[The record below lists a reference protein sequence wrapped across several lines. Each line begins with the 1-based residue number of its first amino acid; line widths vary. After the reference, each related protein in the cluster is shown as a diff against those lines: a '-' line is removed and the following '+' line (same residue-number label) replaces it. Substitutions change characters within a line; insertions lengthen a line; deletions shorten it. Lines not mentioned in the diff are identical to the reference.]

1 MADSSQSRAQVP
13 NHLGPYL
20 QHPPVAEI
28 EKILSQC
35 FDDFHEALGGH
46 LQLEE
51 TPRQHLFTRLL
62 YISETTSVSARL
74 SASWALS
81 LPAMS
86 LIRDRYEQTVRLSWL
101 ARQPDHAEMVKYIGS
116 YYAKANKI
124 FRNLTSSQREELEN
138 SGVTIEDWMVD
149 IPTKKQKG
157 YLERWNSLPLS
168 DMADKRD
175 KLQPPSSTAL
185 DRQTLGDLYAPIY
198 QQFSSVTHFDAYA
211 LNMIGLHKTP
221 SDQLVLA
228 PDPSWPAVLFMYDA
242 LFSLIQC
249 HESLLAFYDIDCANK
264 FDDLFRRWHEASKRL
279 TGG

>member
-1 MADSSQSRAQVP
+1 MTDDSQSRAQVL

-20 QHPPVAEI
+20 QHPPVAEL
-28 EKILSQC
+28 ENILSQC
-35 FDDFHEALGGH
+35 FDEFHGAVGTDR
-46 LQLEE
+46 QSEE
-51 TPRQHLFTRLL
+51 TPRQHLITRLL
-62 YISETTSVSARL
+62 YISETTSVSVRL
-74 SASWALS
+74 SVSWALS

-124 FRNLTSSQREELEN
+124 FRNLSPSQREELEN
-138 SGVTIEDWMVD
+138 SGVTIEDWMEDV
-149 IPTKKQKG
+149 PTKEQKG
-157 YLERWNSLPLS
+157 YLERWNDLPLNA
-168 DMADKRD
+168 MAAKRD
-175 KLQPPSSTAL
+175 KLQAPSSTAL

-211 LNMIGLHKTP
+211 LNMIGLHKSP
-221 SDQLVLA
+221 SDQFVLA
-228 PDPSWPAVLFMYDA
+228 PDPWWPAVLFMYDA

-249 HESLLAFYDIDCANK
+249 HESLLAFYHIDCANK
-264 FDDLFRRWHEASKRL
+264 FDDLFARWHEASKRL